1 MNKQDINKVKKH
13 LGIKKQDSILLA
25 TYLKYGVEFEERE
38 DAVEFVLKKIEDLK
52 KEKDYELGLG

>member
-1 MNKQDINKVKKH
+1 MINKVKKR

-25 TYLKYGVEFEERE
+25 VYIAYGVEFDERS
-38 DAVEFVLKKIEDLK
+38 DAVEFVLNMIGEDLK